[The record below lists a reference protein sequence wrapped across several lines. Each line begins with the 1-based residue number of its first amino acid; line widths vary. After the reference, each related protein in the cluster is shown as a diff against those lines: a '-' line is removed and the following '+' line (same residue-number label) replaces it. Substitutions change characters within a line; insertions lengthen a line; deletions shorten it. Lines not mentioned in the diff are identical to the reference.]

1 MITASPRRLSVFK
14 NVVESGGFN
23 AAAAQLGIAQPSVCA
38 HVKALESQL
47 GQPLFHRHRGSR
59 PKLTKAGEAL
69 YGFALD
75 MLRKSEEATLAL
87 AHIRTDAAHEITIAV
102 HRDVASS
109 ILSAPLAAFTRNRPD
124 MRMITR
130 IGTIEDVLAL
140 VRNET
145 AELGIVL
152 SSGVP
157 NGVQSKLLR
166 REPLWLVVAP
176 DHPLAR
182 RKAITP
188 TELARF
194 PFVTGL
200 RGSRYHQ
207 IVDAAL
213 KKMGIESYKIA
224 MEFQETAAVK
234 EIVGQGTGIACLLR
248 CTVEK
253 DVAAGVLVALEVA
266 APAQQIDIRCVYRAP
281 LRSATGKLLDHLRA
295 HVKDDVKDDV
305 KGVPSRAIAETRSAP
320 AAGE

>member
-38 HVKALESQL
+38 HVKALESQI

-87 AHIRTDAAHEITIAV
+87 AHIRTDEAREITIAV
-102 HRDVASS
+102 HRDVAPS
-109 ILSAPLAAFTRNRPD
+109 ILSAPLGAFTRKRPD
-124 MRMITR
+124 MRIVTR
-130 IGTIEDVLAL
+130 IGTIEDVLEL

-145 AELGIVL
+145 AELGVL
-152 SSGVP
+152 LSAGPP

-166 REPLWLVVAP
+166 REPLWLVVAR

-182 RKAITP
+182 RKALAP
-188 TELARF
+188 AELARF
-194 PFVTGL
+194 PFVIGL
-200 RGSRYHQ
+200 RGSRYHAL
-207 IVDAAL
+207 VDAAL
-213 KKMGIESYKIA
+213 KQMGLATYDIA
-224 MEFQETAAVK
+224 MELQESAAVK
-234 EIVGQGTGIACLLR
+234 EIVGQGAGIACLPR

-253 DVAAGVLVALEVA
+253 EVAAGSLVVVDVDAAAQEVE
-266 APAQQIDIRCVYRAP
+266 ICCVYRAP
-281 LRSATGKLLDHLRA
+281 LRPSVGKFLDHLRA
-295 HVKDDVKDDV
+295 NVKD
-305 KGVPSRAIAETRSAP
+305 GPSRAIAAARSA
-320 AAGE
+320 